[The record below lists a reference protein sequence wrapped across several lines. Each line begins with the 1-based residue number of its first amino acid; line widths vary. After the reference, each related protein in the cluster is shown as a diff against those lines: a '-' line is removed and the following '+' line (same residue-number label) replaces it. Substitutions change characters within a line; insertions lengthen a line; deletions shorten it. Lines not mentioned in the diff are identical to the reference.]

1 MERARKT
8 YPYWIEDIL
17 FVEGLSMHWGRIPHW
32 AIDVLPQGIMAIE
45 TMLSDVGANE
55 KATYSWLD
63 SAI

>member
-1 MERARKT
+1 M
-8 YPYWIEDIL
+8 EDIL

-45 TMLSDVGANE
+45 TMLNDAVSSE